1 MTAVPFLVYLVLI
14 AAAWYVILRILPAVL
29 SLLRRVGRALAEGIT
44 RRGHVDKWLSFLPS
58 SVLKLKPYGALILIV
73 VAGGGAAFV
82 AGDQFF
88 DVAEQLRAENETM
101 LRIDQRVHEWTQ
113 ENRYEFLT
121 PFYLTFTIVGN
132 PLGLTLILLIGISVS
147 LVRRDWS
154 LAVYLTLTPA
164 LGGLL
169 NRWLKHVFGRERPDL
184 ILAISDAAHQS
195 FPSGHTMG
203 SVIVLGALAYGSLRL
218 TTSWKWT
225 SLWIAAAIISTLT
238 IAVSRIYLGV
248 HWISDIAAGFAAGFA
263 WLLTSIV
270 VFEGYRQVSGRRGR
284 LLNAE

>member
-1 MTAVPFLVYLVLI
+1 MTAVPFIVYFLLI
-14 AAAWYVILRILPAVL
+14 AAAWYVIMRILPAVL
-29 SLLRRVGRALAEGIT
+29 SLLRRVGRGLAEGIT
-44 RRGHVDKWLSFLPS
+44 RRGYVDKWFSFLPS
-58 SVLKLKPYGALILIV
+58 SILKLKPYGALILIV

-88 DVAEQLRAENETM
+88 DVAERLRTENETM

-113 ENRYEFLT
+113 ENRYDFLT
-121 PFYLTFTIVGN
+121 PFYLTFTIVGD
-132 PLGLTLILLIGISVS
+132 PLGLTLILLIGIGVS

-154 LAVYLTLTPA
+154 LAIYLTLTPA

-169 NRWLKHVFGRERPDL
+169 NRWLKHLFGRERPDL

-203 SVIVLGALAYGSLRL
+203 SVLVLGALAYGSLRL

-225 SLWIAAAIISTLT
+225 SLWIAAAGISTLI
-238 IAVSRIYLGV
+238 IALSRIYVGV

-270 VFEGYRQVSGRRGR
+270 VFEGYR
-284 LLNAE
+284 